1 MLGIQKG
8 VGYMSEKVKLYEV
21 PRGSRIIVD
30 GVVLNFHHIDGMY
43 SYCKDPEGK
52 IVHFAAWTKVKK
64 VCP

>member
-43 SYCKDPEGK
+43 SYCTDDEDNVIHLSASIEVEILK
-52 IVHFAAWTKVKK
+52 
-64 VCP
+64 